1 MVHFQRSFTNDS
13 VFTAH
18 CTKLMDCMKS
28 CHSFPFPTVCNCDIN
43 KASIYKYLNC
53 GWLVGA
59 TAAALLSP
67 RQLE

>member
-1 MVHFQRSFTNDS
+1 MVHFQRSFTNASD
-13 VFTAH
+13 FTAQ
-18 CTKLMDCMKS
+18 KLMDCSKH

-53 GWLVGA
+53 GRLVGA
-59 TAAALLSP
+59 AAAARLSP